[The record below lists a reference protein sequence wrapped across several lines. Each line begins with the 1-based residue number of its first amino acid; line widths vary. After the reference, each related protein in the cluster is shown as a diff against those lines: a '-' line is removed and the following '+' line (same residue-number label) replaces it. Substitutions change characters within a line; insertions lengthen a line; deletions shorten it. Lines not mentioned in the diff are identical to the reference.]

1 MQYKLMPRE
10 LLTPDDSQPRR
21 SKDPE
26 RLQELVG
33 SIRDQGILQ
42 PLIAYPDGNRNLIA
56 DGHRRYEGACLA
68 GLKEI
73 PVLMLTCKPDP
84 DMLLL
89 TQLTANGMREDLKLS
104 DRALAYRRLKEM
116 RGLTNAEL
124 ASIMHVSKSLV
135 TETLSY
141 LELPPEALT
150 LLDEGKIAG
159 STAYAISR
167 APDEATKQELLNKAI
182 RGELRREDAAR
193 AVSRS
198 PSVRTQK
205 QRYTFCLASAEISV
219 ATDNEKDLECII
231 ELFQELG
238 RECRR
243 AARQG
248 LNVSTFQRV
257 LKDKRES
264 VG

>member
-1 MQYKLMPRE
+1 MQYKLMLRE
-10 LLTPDDSQPRR
+10 LLTPDESQPRR
-21 SKDPE
+21 SWDPE
-26 RLQELVG
+26 RLQELAG
-33 SIRDQGILQ
+33 SIKDQGILQ
-42 PLIAYPDGNRNLIA
+42 PLIAYPDGSRNLIA
-56 DGHRRYEGACLA
+56 DGHRRYEAACVL
-68 GLKEI
+68 GLKEV

-104 DRALAYRRLKEM
+104 DRAIAYRRLKEM
-116 RGLTNAEL
+116 RGITNAEL
-124 ASIMHVSKSLV
+124 ASLMHVSKSLV

-141 LELPPEALT
+141 LELPPEALA
-150 LLDEGKIAG
+150 LLDAGKIAG

-167 APDEATKQELLNKAI
+167 APDQAKKQELLDKAM

-198 PSVRTQK
+198 PSVRTPK
-205 QRYTFCLASAEISV
+205 QRSTFCLPSAEISV
-219 ATDNEKDLECII
+219 AMDGEQAIAGISEVL
-231 ELFQELG
+231 QELV

-248 LNVSTFQRV
+248 LNVSTFERV
-257 LKDKRES
+257 LKDKLVR